1 MALFVQI
8 LVRVLEVM
16 ASLITICG
24 GQFFTRRIAKDA
36 LPLLLKLLRDGPS
49 LIMSRPSDALRPKSS
64 TELLLLRNQGSEV
77 QESGISPAAVLKVQ
91 LAVLK
96 CIEVI
101 AGDQKSAPALES
113 TYKPIVSW
121 VVALAC
127 KVQALREPAAET
139 LVALSNVDADLVWL
153 IVADLVYGITLH
165 YLRSTHLSSLC

>member
-1 MALFVQI
+1 
-8 LVRVLEVM
+8 M

-49 LIMSRPSDALRPKSS
+49 LIMSRPSDVWRPKSS